1 MGTRL
6 QNKVALITGA
16 GNGMGFATT
25 KLFADQ
31 GATVIAVDIRKDDLK
46 KCENIE
52 NVIPICADITKL
64 DSINMI
70 MDEADKRFGGL
81 DIVCNIAGINDLCYP
96 LEETDDDRWD
106 KIMDLDLKAPFR
118 ICRRAVKSMEKRGG
132 GSIVN
137 IGSYAGV
144 RGNHGPSYSAAK
156 HGLIGLTM
164 SIAVW
169 YSKRGIRCNIINPG
183 GISTNIGENSG
194 GNYHQEGIAMLG
206 GLMASFPIPMMGE
219 PQDIA
224 NAALWLCVDESK
236 HINGAVLAVDAG
248 ASCC

>member
-6 QNKVALITGA
+6 QGKVALITGA
-16 GNGMGFATT
+16 GNGMGYATT
-25 KLFADQ
+25 KLFSQ
-31 GATVIAVDIRKDDLK
+31 EGATVIAVDIRKDDLQK
-46 KCENIE
+46 WGNTE
-52 NVIPICADITKL
+52 NVIPMHADITNL
-64 DSINMI
+64 EDIERVI
-70 MDEADKRFGGL
+70 GEADKRFGGL

-96 LEETDDDRWD
+96 LEDTDDERWD
-106 KIMDLDLKAPFR
+106 NVMDLDLKAPFR

-137 IGSYAGV
+137 VGSYAGV
-144 RGNHGPSYSAAK
+144 RGNHGPSYTAAK

-169 YSKRGIRCNIINPG
+169 YSKRGIRCNAINPG
-183 GISTNIGENSG
+183 GISTNIGAHSG
-194 GNYHQEGIAMLG
+194 GDYHPEGIGMLSN
-206 GLMASFPIPMMGE
+206 LMMSFPVAIVGE
-219 PQDIA
+219 PEDIA

-236 HINGAVLAVDAG
+236 HINGAILPVDAG